1 MVLFIVKEDIFWYNK
16 RIERGKK
23 MMIEMNKKLDDIMKK
38 TNDKEKIRLF
48 YELAKYIDSN
58 TEETEDTQMNDLFS
72 DIKTIIDDIENL

>member
-1 MVLFIVKEDIFWYNK
+1 MVLFIAKENIFWYNK